1 MMKVDSPIGISV
13 APGTPEIESEN
24 TYVFPLTF
32 AQQRLWFLEQLEP
45 HATAYLIP
53 WSIRMNGTL
62 NVSALRDSLNEI
74 VRRHEILRTTFS
86 SVDGQP
92 TQVVA
97 PSVYIPLPV
106 VDLSEFTEREKEAQQ
121 LAAAEAQTPFDL
133 KTGPLVRAQLLRLA
147 AEDHIL
153 LLTMHH
159 IMFDGWSR
167 RILVRE
173 LATLYEAY
181 RGGKLSPLRDLN
193 LQYADYAVWQRNN
206 LQGQILERQLAYW
219 RAQLAGAP
227 ASLDLPTD
235 QPRPAVQ
242 TFRGAA
248 KLFTFS
254 KTLSEQL
261 NALSRQQTATLF
273 MTLLAG
279 FQALLSRWSGQEDIV
294 VGAPIANRN
303 RTEIEDLI
311 GLFANTLVLRTD
323 VSGNPSF
330 RALLGRVKEVA
341 LGGYAHQD
349 MPFEK
354 LVEELRPERS
364 LSHNPLFQVM
374 FSLQNATRRDF
385 ELPGLK
391 LKLQGSGTGTAKFDI
406 SLFMV
411 ERHEGFR
418 GRVEYNTDLFDDAT
432 IDRLLGHFQVLLEGA
447 VANPDQPV
455 SELPL
460 LSVISTRKNMRAT
473 FPAPRCKVAPK
484 EKG

>member
-53 WSIRMNGTL
+53 WSIRMNGAL
-62 NVSALRDSLNEI
+62 NADALRNSLNEI

-92 TQVVA
+92 SQVVA
-97 PSVYIPLPV
+97 PSLYIPLPV
-106 VDLSEFTEREKEAQQ
+106 VDLSQFAEREKQAQQ
-121 LAAAEAQTPFDL
+121 LAAGEAQTPFDL
-133 KTGPLVRAQLLRLA
+133 KTGPLVRAQLLRLGE
-147 AEDHIL
+147 EDHIL

-181 RGGKLSPLRDLN
+181 CGGKPSPLRDLN

-242 TFRGAA
+242 TFRAV
-248 KLFTFS
+248 
-254 KTLSEQL
+254 
-261 NALSRQQTATLF
+261 RQ
-273 MTLLAG
+273 
-279 FQALLSRWSGQEDIV
+279 
-294 VGAPIANRN
+294 
-303 RTEIEDLI
+303 
-311 GLFANTLVLRTD
+311 
-323 VSGNPSF
+323 
-330 RALLGRVKEVA
+330 
-341 LGGYAHQD
+341 
-349 MPFEK
+349 
-354 LVEELRPERS
+354 
-364 LSHNPLFQVM
+364 
-374 FSLQNATRRDF
+374 
-385 ELPGLK
+385 
-391 LKLQGSGTGTAKFDI
+391 
-406 SLFMV
+406 
-411 ERHEGFR
+411 
-418 GRVEYNTDLFDDAT
+418 
-432 IDRLLGHFQVLLEGA
+432 
-447 VANPDQPV
+447 
-455 SELPL
+455 
-460 LSVISTRKNMRAT
+460 
-473 FPAPRCKVAPK
+473 C
-484 EKG
+484 

>member
-1 MMKVDSPIGISV
+1 MKVDSPIDISI
-13 APGTPEIESEN
+13 APGAPEIESEN

-53 WSIRMNGTL
+53 WSIRMTGTL
-62 NVSALRDSLNEI
+62 NVDALRDSLNEI
-74 VRRHEILRTTFS
+74 VKRHEILRTTFS

-97 PSVYIPLPV
+97 PSLYIPLPV
-106 VDLSEFTEREKEAQQ
+106 VDLSEFAEREKEAQQ

-133 KTGPLVRAQLLRLA
+133 KTGPLVRAQLLLLA

-181 RGGKLSPLRDLN
+181 CGGKPSPLRDLN

-311 GLFANTLVLRTD
+311 GFFANTLPLRTNFSD
-323 VSGNPSF
+323 DPTF
-330 RALLGRVKEVA
+330 RELLARVRDLT
-341 LGGYAHQD
+341 LGAYAHQD
-349 MPFEK
+349 LPFEK
-354 LVEELRPERS
+354 LVEELNPERS
-364 LSHNPLFQVM
+364 QSHNPIVQVLFA
-374 FSLQNATRRDF
+374 LQNAPMQ
-385 ELPGLK
+385 ELRLAGLTVESIAT
-391 LKLQGSGTGTAKFDI
+391 QSEGSKFDL
-406 SLFMV
+406 SLFLT
-411 ERHEGFR
+411 EAH
-418 GRVEYNTDLFDDAT
+418 NA
-432 IDRLLGHFQVLLEGA
+432 IQCRLE
-447 VANPDQPV
+447 
-455 SELPL
+455 S
-460 LSVISTRKNMRAT
+460 
-473 FPAPRCKVAPK
+473 
-484 EKG
+484 

>member
-181 RGGKLSPLRDLN
+181 CGGKPSPLRDLN

-385 ELPGLK
+385 
-391 LKLQGSGTGTAKFDI
+391 
-406 SLFMV
+406 
-411 ERHEGFR
+411 
-418 GRVEYNTDLFDDAT
+418 
-432 IDRLLGHFQVLLEGA
+432 
-447 VANPDQPV
+447 
-455 SELPL
+455 
-460 LSVISTRKNMRAT
+460 
-473 FPAPRCKVAPK
+473 
-484 EKG
+484 